1 MHKQRGFTLVEVMVI
16 VGIIAILAAIAVPT
30 YDAQKRKGYRTDAV
44 RALTESAQLQ
54 ERWYSNNGTYATLDN
69 IYGTTFDTS
78 ANGQYAINAS
88 YSAVHF
94 TITAT
99 AQGNQLDDKKCR
111 TFTIDHVGRKT
122 STDDSAAASTGC
134 WPK

>member
-44 RALTESAQLQ
+44 RALTEAAQLQ
-54 ERWYSNNGTYATLDN
+54 ERWYSNTGTYATLND
-69 IYGTTFDTS
+69 ISAGDTS
-78 ANGQYAINAS
+78 ANGQYGITAS
-88 YSAVHF
+88 YSSTHF

-99 AQGNQLDDKKCR
+99 AVGNQLDDKKCR
-111 TFTIDHVGRKT
+111 TFTIDQAGRKT
-122 STDDSAAASTGC
+122 STDSSAAASTGC